1 MRDRSKKVGKM
12 FGSGGRIFAHRCEL
26 YLWLQEWKTIAT
38 NGCESAPKEGGEKVS
53 WGEALALRGR
63 ETERVLPGRERRG
76 SVHALLSERMSDH
89 LTAVRGFAQL
99 SLRCGDGRYAAEVL
113 READNLRR
121 ILGWAH
127 SLAQPAEEGP
137 TCADRILRR
146 VAASFAGEV
155 PLRVVSA
162 QTAVFPVG
170 EAELQAMAE
179 CMVQNVREA
188 GLAGP
193 LVLEAV
199 VRAPEVCLGLRGR
212 GAPVGEWPRGAA
224 LAVLCALAKRREGR
238 VCIRRADDL
247 ASIQVCWRP

>member
-1 MRDRSKKVGKM
+1 MG
-12 FGSGGRIFAHRCEL
+12 
-26 YLWLQEWKTIAT
+26 
-38 NGCESAPKEGGEKVS
+38 

-99 SLRCGDGRYAAEVL
+99 SLRRGEGRYAAEVL
-113 READNLRR
+113 READNLWR
-121 ILGWAH
+121 ILSWAQC
-127 SLAQPAEEGP
+127 LAHPTQEGP
-137 TCADRILRR
+137 TCADRILRQ

-155 PLRVVSA
+155 PLRVVSP

-199 VRAPEVCLGLRGR
+199 VRAPDVCLGLRGR

-224 LAVLCALAKRREGR
+224 LAVLCALAERRGGR

-247 ASIQVCWRP
+247 ASIKVCWRQ